1 LLCVHG
7 LNETPLFCCSL
18 SSSLTELFY
27 VQIRIEKTWLPVAA
41 MSLMVTLTQGLVL
54 AWLYRSYKNAYI
66 WRDLTEK
73 DVILPLQGSKEYVL
87 KASELRLDAYRGIYI
102 ATSSS
107 STTDIS
113 YACFA

>member
-1 LLCVHG
+1 M
-7 LNETPLFCCSL
+7 
-18 SSSLTELFY
+18 
-27 VQIRIEKTWLPVAA
+27 EKISWLPVAA

-87 KASELRLDAYRGIYI
+87 KASELRLDAHQGIYI

-107 STTDIS
+107 STDIS
-113 YACFA
+113 HAFFA

>member
-1 LLCVHG
+1 
-7 LNETPLFCCSL
+7 
-18 SSSLTELFY
+18 
-27 VQIRIEKTWLPVAA
+27 
-41 MSLMVTLTQGLVL
+41 MVTLTQGLVL

-87 KASELRLDAYRGIYI
+87 KASELRLDAYQGIYI

-107 STTDIS
+107 STDIS
-113 YACFA
+113 YAFFA